1 MIRWILSLTAL
12 LLAPI
17 SGWADKKPDLEK
29 LLEAKTFTQ
38 GKASLSYRLLR
49 PATIDK
55 EKTYPLVI
63 FLHGAGERGKDNK
76 AQLKHGVGDFAS
88 EERRKKSPCFLIA
101 PQCPTNRKWVEVDWS
116 APSHD
121 TPAEAS
127 EPGKLL
133 LDLIERTCQELPI
146 DRKRIY
152 LTGLSM
158 GGYGTWDLMARKPGL
173 FAAGIPV
180 CGGGDEKK
188 ADKLVK
194 IPIWVFHGDKDGAVK
209 VERSRNMVAALEKAG
224 GKPDYTEYPGVGHD
238 SWSRTY
244 SDAKVLDWLFAQKKE

>member
-38 GKASLSYRLLR
+38 GKASLSYRLLQ

-88 EERRKKSPCFLIA
+88 EERMKKSPCFLIA
-101 PQCPTNRKWVEVDWS
+101 PQCPTGRHWAISDKGS
-116 APSHD
+116 AD
-121 TPAEAS
+121 A
-127 EPGKLL
+127 EPGQLV
-133 LDLIERTCQELPI
+133 LDLIEKTCKELPI

-158 GGYGTWDLMARKPGL
+158 GGYGTWDLMARKPDL

-194 IPIWVFHGDKDGAVK
+194 IPLWVFHGDKDAAVK
-209 VERSRNMVAALEKAG
+209 VERSRNMVAAIKKAG